1 MHDVIIQ
8 FITLKHEVPFPTE
21 LVVDNRVSTLSGR
34 HFPSSKVTQ
43 PGAVDKRLLKACRV
57 CLAKGK
63 RTNKGSY
70 LKTTF
75 DCTFCHSE
83 PGLHQEK
90 CFEEY
95 YTKLDY
101 SH

>member
-21 LVVDNRVSTLSGR
+21 LVVD
-34 HFPSSKVTQ
+34 
-43 PGAVDKRLLKACRV
+43 
-57 CLAKGK
+57 
-63 RTNKGSY
+63 
-70 LKTTF
+70 
-75 DCTFCHSE
+75 CTFCHSE
-83 PGLHQEK
+83 PGLHREK